1 MWPMPDEWIN
11 AHVIGGFIIEKGQ
24 IG

>member
-24 IG
+24 FG